1 MARQR
6 VLHPPPFLNSPI
18 PLTNET
24 RMGASNVTGALLIDS
39 QTGLCL
45 GGLFIPSFLPCTSK
59 EGGVNVLYGGVKAR
73 GKATEDDAT
82 YITVASRAALDV
94 KGVGAVAYKDRYGV
108 FSRGGG
114 RRLIEGIG
122 GDFSKVILR
131 KGGSGVLVAVYKEN
145 DLLGESPDE
154 M

>member
-1 MARQR
+1 M
-6 VLHPPPFLNSPI
+6 
-18 PLTNET
+18 
-24 RMGASNVTGALLIDS
+24 
-39 QTGLCL
+39 
-45 GGLFIPSFLPCTSK
+45 
-59 EGGVNVLYGGVKAR
+59 YGGVKAR

-108 FSRGGG
+108 FSRGGRR

-122 GDFSKVILR
+122 DGFSKVILR

-145 DLLGESPDE
+145 DLLGEAPDE